1 MPYLNIDLDYFT
13 HPKTMRLTA
22 ILGQGAAE
30 FPIRLWA
37 YCAKHHTETG
47 RLIDYTE
54 NEVESAAGWM
64 GETGKLAAA
73 MLKLNFLE
81 KIDNGYR
88 IHDWLDHAGHLAA
101 FKKRAKSAA
110 KGRWRR
116 IASSNASS
124 NLKSE
129 ITNTPILPIL
139 PNLIK
144 KKSKIRVAPPSE
156 AIELAQILSDKI
168 FENFP
173 DRTPPTQ
180 SQLLAWAC
188 EADCLCRL
196 DGHPWDKIRELLL
209 WSQQDGFWKSNILS
223 MAKFRKQWNSLL
235 AQKERSGHG
244 SKSDAIRKRTAEILT
259 RGLK

>member
-37 YCAKHHTETG
+37 YCAKHHTEAG
-47 RLIDYTE
+47 KLIDYTE
-54 NEVESAAGWM
+54 TEVESAAGWM
-64 GETGKLAAA
+64 GETGKLVAA

-144 KKSKIRVAPPSE
+144 KRNKIRYPLDFTVSENLMDLAREKGWSDPNSEIEAFKDHHVAKDSRFLDWEAAFRTWLRNDKKFNRGHDRNVQPEGELSE
-156 AIELAQILSDKI
+156 RTKRIL
-168 FENFP
+168 
-173 DRTPPTQ
+173 R
-180 SQLLAWAC
+180 
-188 EADCLCRL
+188 
-196 DGHPWDKIRELLL
+196 
-209 WSQQDGFWKSNILS
+209 
-223 MAKFRKQWNSLL
+223 
-235 AQKERSGHG
+235 
-244 SKSDAIRKRTAEILT
+244 
-259 RGLK
+259 RGL